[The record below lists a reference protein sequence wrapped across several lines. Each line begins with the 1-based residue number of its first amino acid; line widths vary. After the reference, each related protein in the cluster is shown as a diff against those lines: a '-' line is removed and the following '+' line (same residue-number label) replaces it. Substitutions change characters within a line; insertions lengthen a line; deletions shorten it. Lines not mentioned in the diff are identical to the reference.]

1 MTKARPPKT
10 PSATDLKLVAKPA
23 VKSVV
28 KPAAKPAAKPGA
40 KRTARKPVP
49 QPPLELLARYRAIA
63 DGIVLLFPPYTEVV
77 IHDLS
82 TQTVV
87 HVANNQSKREL
98 GDESS
103 LDDIEFGPDE
113 SVIGPYEKLGWDG
126 RKIRSVSIV
135 VRSDDGQPIG
145 VMCVNFHIAA
155 LEQARQA
162 LDLLLSS
169 AALQAQPEKL
179 FQDDWQERVN
189 IFLNHW
195 LQERRL
201 ALSMLTR
208 EHKRALI
215 EALHEEGAFKGKSA
229 ANYVAKVLSIG
240 RATVFNYL
248 KELRGN
254 E

>member
-1 MTKARPPKT
+1 MAKASVETNSR
-10 PSATDLKLVAKPA
+10 SADRSKLKR
-23 VKSVV
+23 S
-28 KPAAKPAAKPGA
+28 
-40 KRTARKPVP
+40 ARKPSV
-49 QPPLELLARYRAIA
+49 ELLARYRSIA

-98 GDESS
+98 GDDSA
-103 LDDIEFGPDE
+103 LDDIEFDPDE

-135 VRSDDGQPIG
+135 VRNDEGGPIG
-145 VMCVNFHIAA
+145 VMCINFHIAA

-162 LDLLLSS
+162 LELLVSS

-195 LQERRL
+195 LQERKL
-201 ALSMLTR
+201 VLSMLTR
-208 EHKRALI
+208 DHKRALI
-215 EALHEEGAFKGKSA
+215 EALHEEGAFKGKSV

>member
-1 MTKARPPKT
+1 MTKAPGTKTSAVQDPKRT
-10 PSATDLKLVAKPA
+10 IKRSAPQPSAE
-23 VKSVV
+23 S
-28 KPAAKPAAKPGA
+28 
-40 KRTARKPVP
+40 
-49 QPPLELLARYRAIA
+49 LARYRAVA
-63 DGIVLLFPPYTEVV
+63 DGIVQLFPPYAEVV
-77 IHDLS
+77 IHDLG

-87 HVANNQSKREL
+87 YVANNQSKREL
-98 GDESS
+98 GEDSS
-103 LDDIEFGPDE
+103 LDDIEFDPDE

-135 VRSDDGQPIG
+135 VRSEAGQPIG
-145 VMCVNFHIAA
+145 VMCINFHIAA
-155 LEQARQA
+155 LEQAKQA
-162 LDLLLSS
+162 LDLLVSS
-169 AALQAQPEKL
+169 AVLQAQPEKL

-248 KELRGN
+248 KELRGS

>member
-1 MTKARPPKT
+1 MTKARNLKIASGQAAEPTVKPPSKRT
-10 PSATDLKLVAKPA
+10 IKRSEPQPSA
-23 VKSVV
+23 
-28 KPAAKPAAKPGA
+28 
-40 KRTARKPVP
+40 
-49 QPPLELLARYRAIA
+49 ELLARYSAIA

-77 IHDLS
+77 IHDLG

-103 LDDIEFGPDE
+103 LDEIEF
-113 SVIGPYEKLGWDG
+113 GPYEKLGWDG

-135 VRSDDGQPIG
+135 VRSDAGQAIG
-145 VMCVNFHIAA
+145 VMCINFHVAA

-162 LDLLLSS
+162 LDLLLSTT
-169 AALQAQPEKL
+169 ALQPQPEKL

-195 LQERRL
+195 LQERKL

>member
-1 MTKARPPKT
+1 MTKARNVKIASGQAAELAVQPTSKRAVKRAVKHSGPQ
-10 PSATDLKLVAKPA
+10 PSA
-23 VKSVV
+23 
-28 KPAAKPAAKPGA
+28 
-40 KRTARKPVP
+40 
-49 QPPLELLARYRAIA
+49 ELLARYSAIA

-103 LDDIEFGPDE
+103 LDDIEFDPDE

-135 VRSDDGQPIG
+135 VRSDAGHAIG
-145 VMCVNFHIAA
+145 VMCINFHIAA

-169 AALQAQPEKL
+169 TALQPQPEKL
-179 FQDDWQERVN
+179 FQDDWQDRVN
-189 IFLNHW
+189 TFLNHW
-195 LQERRL
+195 LQERKL

>member
-1 MTKARPPKT
+1 MLFRSRVLRGLHLDARHLMID
-10 PSATDLKLVAKPA
+10 DLKNPRPA
-23 VKSVV
+23 DVTDS
-28 KPAAKPAAKPGA
+28 A
-40 KRTARKPVP
+40 
-49 QPPLELLARYRAIA
+49 
-63 DGIVLLFPPYTEVV
+63 
-77 IHDLS
+77 
-82 TQTVV
+82 
-87 HVANNQSKREL
+87 
-98 GDESS
+98 
-103 LDDIEFGPDE
+103 
-113 SVIGPYEKLGWDG
+113 
-126 RKIRSVSIV
+126 
-135 VRSDDGQPIG
+135 IG
-145 VMCVNFHIAA
+145 VMCINFHIAA

-169 AALQAQPEKL
+169 TALQPQPEKL

-195 LQERRL
+195 LQERKL
-201 ALSMLTR
+201 TLSMLTR

-229 ANYVAKVLSIG
+229 ANYVAKVLSIS